1 MPGFR
6 SFGAWRRWLSGLALA
21 WWLVPLAGHAEL
33 PTLKVAGENAPP
45 YRMFGEGVPSG
56 WYFDLARELGR
67 RAGFNPVFVEVPPA
81 RALAMMRTGEVDMM
95 IGPTRKPERE
105 EFMFFLEPSLPPA
118 GKAFYMPPG
127 SSPLTRYEDLQGRLI
142 GIERGKMY
150 FQPFDNDPAVNK
162 DVSDDYATAF
172 RKLAMKR
179 LDAVLAPESE
189 GDYLL
194 HRLGLRFDKSPY
206 RIEGQPCYVTLSRQS
221 TLRNLMPAIEAALWK
236 LQQQGM
242 FERLRDRYQ

>member
-6 SFGAWRRWLSGLALA
+6 SFGAWRRLLSVLVLALL
-21 WWLVPLAGHAEL
+21 LVPQVGHAEL

-45 YRMFGEGVPSG
+45 YRLFGEGEPSG

-67 RAGFNPVFVEVPPA
+67 RAGFDPVFVEVPPA

-105 EFMFFLEPSLPPA
+105 EFMLFLEPPLPPA
-118 GKAFYMPPG
+118 EKVFYMLPG
-127 SSPLTRYEDLQGRLI
+127 SRPLTRYEDLQGRLI

-150 FQPFDNDPAVNK
+150 FQPFDNDPTVNK
-162 DVSDDYATAF
+162 DVSDDYPTAF

-179 LDAVLAPESE
+179 VDAVLAPESE

-194 HRLGLRFDKSPY
+194 HRLGMRFDKSPY
-206 RIEGQPCYVTLSRQS
+206 RIAGQPCYVTLSRQS
-221 TLRNLMPAIEAALWK
+221 ALRNLTPAIEAALRK

-242 FERLRDRYQ
+242 VDRLRDQYQ